1 MRTVLLLKKNEAVRL
16 IRLAVE
22 TGYTFFDT
30 AEIYGTQ
37 DNPYDNERIVGEALA
52 PYRNKVRIA
61 TKFGVRFDMSRNT
74 IPYPI
79 IPDSRPERIRES
91 AEGSLKRLRTD
102 YIDLYFQHRI
112 DPGIPAEEVAG
123 VMQDLI
129 REGKGPTP
137 SAR

>member
-1 MRTVLLLKKNEAVRL
+1 MQKRILGTNGLEVSALGLGCMGLSHAYGAPAEKNEAVRL

-79 IPDSRPERIRES
+79 ISGRVFETPPD
-91 AEGSLKRLRTD
+91 RLYR
-102 YIDLYFQHRI
+102 FVF
-112 DPGIPAEEVAG
+112 PA
-123 VMQDLI
+123 
-129 REGKGPTP
+129 
-137 SAR
+137 SY

>member
-1 MRTVLLLKKNEAVRL
+1 MGTVLLLKKNEAVRL

-79 IPDSRPERIRES
+79 ISGRVFETPPD
-91 AEGSLKRLRTD
+91 RLYR
-102 YIDLYFQHRI
+102 FVF
-112 DPGIPAEEVAG
+112 PA
-123 VMQDLI
+123 
-129 REGKGPTP
+129 
-137 SAR
+137 SY